1 MKTTRSRFLAVALV
15 VCLFAIGMA
24 TFLNYFKYKSTLR
37 HTVNT
42 RVLEIGRGIETS
54 VHSSLAL
61 GMDFTELGTLTSL
74 IEREKAADPLISAI
88 SIFDPSGRVLYSTDR
103 SRVGVTVPAEWL
115 AAATHTQG
123 RSWMVEE
130 TREFVTG
137 LTLKNNFNLT
147 VGVLAMRYAR
157 DYVDRNVGAIGIELL
172 AITAAAFVIGALLA
186 SVGLLVVL
194 RRFER
199 DMGALEARVADLDS
213 EGPVQVEAFGP
224 LVKELR
230 AAIKAAE
237 NGLAQARAKLPA
249 VG

>member
-61 GMDFTELGTLTSL
+61 GLDFTELGTLTSL

-103 SRVGVTVPAEWL
+103 NRVGVTVPAEWL
-115 AAATHTQG
+115 AAATQTKG
-123 RSWMVEE
+123 RGWMVEE

-137 LTLKNNFNLT
+137 LVLKNNFNLT

-157 DYVDRNVGAIGIELL
+157 DYVDRNVAAVGLELVAIS
-172 AITAAAFVIGALLA
+172 AVAFVIIALLVSA
-186 SVGLLVVL
+186 GLLVVL
-194 RRFER
+194 RRFES
-199 DMGALEARVADLDS
+199 DMGVLEAQVANLDAQ
-213 EGPVQVEAFGP
+213 GPVRVEAFDP
-224 LVKELR
+224 LVEELR

-237 NGLAQARAKLPA
+237 NGLAQAREKLPA
-249 VG
+249 VE